1 MIMKKIFILALS
13 VVALASCDQF
23 GKRNY
28 IDEATRER
36 DSLMQVINQKDDELN
51 EIMDC
56 VNEVQDGFRRINE
69 AEGRITVADG
79 NPESASTRGIIQEN
93 MEYIQQ
99 AMEQNRELIAQLQE
113 KLKST
118 TINTK
123 ALERTIS
130 QLQEQL
136 EAQNLHIQEME
147 ASLAEKDVVIADQ
160 GEQIENLNNNVNNL
174 TQENRQ
180 KAETMAKQD
189 KDIHSAWFVF
199 GTKAELKEQKILK
212 DGDVLKSG
220 DFNKDYF
227 TQIDI
232 RVVKE
237 IKLYSK
243 SAEILTSHPKGSYT
257 LEKDQKGEYVLRITE
272 ANRFWSVS
280 KYLVIRVK

>member
-36 DSLMQVINQKDDELN
+36 DSLIQVINQKDDELN

-79 NPESASTRGIIQEN
+79 NPESASSRGIIQEN

-147 ASLAEKDVVIADQ
+147 ASLAEKDVVIAEQ